1 MFARGVLSLH
11 TAPLSV
17 PKTLATN
24 SRISITSNLIQ
35 AKALQVP
42 YSGHLRKTG
51 GRRSYRLVH
60 AAHLGIERG
69 LGAKSCYSRTY
80 VTHREWEYTGLLV
93 RPLPQLFYFPHLRK
107 NGGIHPP
114 AKMSARRHSLS
125 LYSQSRLPSYQCFRR
140 SLSFVKKP
148 LLCVPSQR
156 TLRLCGESLFSFLDT
171 CHSRVRRS
179 FSEGGSLPWTNK
191 SQRSRR
197 TQRAPAMLQF
207 ARRGGQ
213 HPGEQLLC
221 LIKGKGDPE
230 EIGAAAV
237 GVFFVA
243 GSFARGEVCEHAP
256 GSVLGE

>member
-1 MFARGVLSLH
+1 MFAREFLSLH
-11 TAPLSV
+11 TARLSV
-17 PKTLATN
+17 PKTLA
-24 SRISITSNLIQ
+24 SKSCVPLTSKLIQ
-35 AKALQVP
+35 TKALQVL

-51 GRRSYRLVH
+51 GRGSYRLVH
-60 AAHLGIERG
+60 TAHHDFQRG
-69 LGAKSCYSRTY
+69 LPAKSCYSRTY
-80 VTHREWEYTGLLV
+80 VTHRGWGYTGPQV
-93 RPLPQLFYFPHLRK
+93 RPLPQLFCFPYLRK
-107 NGGIHPP
+107 NGGIPP

-179 FSEGGSLPWTNK
+179 FCEGGSLPWTNK
-191 SQRSRR
+191 RQRSRR
-197 TQRAPAMLQF
+197 AQRTPSMLQF
-207 ARRGGQ
+207 ARSGGQ

-221 LIKGKGDPE
+221 LIEGKGDPE

-243 GSFARGEVCEHAP
+243 DSFARGEVCENVP